1 MTGLIQMRHPIHR
14 TTRAMILGAM
24 ALLALGCGKT
34 APPTELKVEVEK
46 APASASVAPVAS
58 TATEPA
64 TPAAPASSAVAAPA
78 ASMAQAGNDAV
89 DAVTSATTKLINS
102 VQALAKKGQYVAL
115 VLQSKDTPDSRGMAT
130 TVRELAEASGKADCV
145 MADVDDPAFATLFR
159 LLKLDAGAIP
169 TPATLMLSTN
179 GVVTGAFTIPPT
191 KERFAEA
198 LPPSQ
203 PLAVLTALRDWKTV
217 IVTAQSPT
225 TKGNAETDKGIKEYL
240 AGVTNRSSFATVRIA
255 LDDVENASFLRQ
267 LKIDPKSETQS
278 VTIFMTPPMS
288 IATKPI
294 RGAATKALVAKAMSA
309 CSAGACGPTG

>member
-1 MTGLIQMRHPIHR
+1 MTGSIQMRHPIHG
-14 TTRAMILGAM
+14 TTKAMILGAM

-64 TPAAPASSAVAAPA
+64 APAAPASSAAAAPA

-145 MADVDDPAFATLFR
+145 MADVDDPAVHGLDHVHDQLDRLHVEDGAFA
-159 LLKLDAGAIP
+159 AGAGRFHHVAWNP
-169 TPATLMLSTN
+169 YP
-179 GVVTGAFTIPPT
+179 
-191 KERFAEA
+191 ER
-198 LPPSQ
+198 
-203 PLAVLTALRDWKTV
+203 
-217 IVTAQSPT
+217 
-225 TKGNAETDKGIKEYL
+225 
-240 AGVTNRSSFATVRIA
+240 
-255 LDDVENASFLRQ
+255 
-267 LKIDPKSETQS
+267 
-278 VTIFMTPPMS
+278 
-288 IATKPI
+288 
-294 RGAATKALVAKAMSA
+294 
-309 CSAGACGPTG
+309 